1 MKLRL
6 VAAMAL
12 MGAMLIAG
20 ALMSR
25 GPADAQPFSRY
36 LDLPGPAVG
45 GVSVPHDPALSPT
58 SAITI
63 EAWVNLRSY
72 ADHLDDCAIVLHKT
86 FPSGYSFFV
95 CPDPQMRF
103 YAHGTEGLVSSATSP
118 PLDEW
123 AHVAVTYDSTEVRF
137 YVNGTPVAATGA
149 ASGPLDVSGSSLGLG
164 YINGSIDEVRLW
176 NVARAEAEI
185 AAAMDS
191 PAAGTEPGLV
201 AVWHLDGNADD
212 AAGGHDGALEGTA
225 VFAGSGPKGDINC
238 SETVTAVDALHVL
251 RHVAGLPSTL
261 PGGCDPV
268 GTAAFAPVASPGTG
282 PKGDINC
289 DDGVTAVDA
298 LFILRH
304 VALLPVNLPAQCPP
318 LGQ

>member
-1 MKLRL
+1 MDVRL
-6 VAAMAL
+6 LAVMAL
-12 MGAMLIAG
+12 TGAMLIAG
-20 ALMSR
+20 ALISR
-25 GPADAQPFSRY
+25 GPASAQPFSRY
-36 LDLPGPAVG
+36 LDLPGPAGG
-45 GVSVPHDPALSPT
+45 GVQVPHDPALSPT

-72 ADHLDDCAIVLHKT
+72 EDHLGGCAIILHKT

-103 YAHGTEGLVSSATSP
+103 YAHGTEGLVSSTTSP

-123 AHVAVTYDSTEVRF
+123 AHVAVTYDGSMVKF
-137 YVNGTPVAATGA
+137 YVNGTPVAANGA
-149 ASGPLDVSGSSLGLG
+149 ASGPLDVSGSNLSFG
-164 YINGSIDEVRLW
+164 YIDGSIDEVRLW
-176 NVARAEAEI
+176 NVARSQSEI

-191 PAAGTEPGLV
+191 PAAGSEPGLV
-201 AVWHLDGNADD
+201 AVWHLDGNAAD
-212 AAGGHDGALEGTA
+212 AAGGHDGALQGTA
-225 VFAGSGPKGDINC
+225 VFAGSGPKGDIDC
-238 SETVTAVDALHVL
+238 SNSVTAVDSLHIL
-251 RHVAGLPSTL
+251 RHVAGLPSTV

-268 GTAAFAPVASPGTG
+268 GTPAFAPASQGTG

-289 DDGVTAVDA
+289 DEGVTSVDA